1 MTFANPAA
9 SAKSGAARYVTDLLG
24 FLGDRDPF
32 AAQEELVAAVTALTQ
47 GLPDAALRRPEAP
60 GKWSIIEAVKHLAD
74 TEIVYGFR
82 VRMILAMPEPE
93 IQGYDQDLWASALR
107 YREADLAD
115 TLAQLAL
122 LRRTNLKLARS
133 LGTPEL
139 DRVGLHSERGPESV
153 RRIIELLAG
162 HDLVHRRQIERIRAR
177 VA

>member
-1 MTFANPAA
+1 MSFANPA
-9 SAKSGAARYVTDLLG
+9 SEAKAGATRYVADLLG
-24 FLGDRDPF
+24 LLGDRDPF
-32 AAQEELVAAVTALTQ
+32 AVQEEMVAAVTALTQ

-60 GKWSIIEAVKHLAD
+60 GKWSIIEVVKHLAD

-82 VRMILAMPEPE
+82 VRMILAMEEPA
-93 IQGYDQDLWASALR
+93 IQGYDQDLWARALR
-107 YREADLAD
+107 YRESDLAD

-122 LRRTNLKLARS
+122 LRRINMKLARS
-133 LGTPEL
+133 LGAAEL

-153 RRIIELLAG
+153 RRIIQLLAG